1 MTRCVLE
8 LDDSRRLTGPNLFGR
23 KAGAIIDVK
32 IESFDADKIIAI
44 WQEQVTQLLNK
55 VGWQDETCSIRKF
68 EGGASLVI
76 TAPIDCLYAATEVNE
91 AAWQLAVNQIQT
103 LQIEHKT
110 DPQSKNLEE
119 LTASLLKEIADE
131 KNPALLKIYN
141 AALKHNVVFLSDDD
155 EVSIGYG
162 ATCKI
167 FPVDNIPDADD
178 IDWQEIKD
186 IPVALVTGTNGK
198 STTVRLASAVV
209 QATGKRCGITSTD
222 YIRVGNEILDHG
234 DYSGPGGART
244 LLRHP
249 ETEVAFLEVARG
261 GMLRRGIGINQ
272 ARAAL
277 ITNVS
282 EDHLGEYGINNLDDM
297 VEAKFIVR
305 QCINRDQNLIL
316 NADDTGCVRFAK
328 HLENTI
334 VWFAWTKD
342 NLVIQNH
349 IRKNGT
355 ACYVKEDSIYYCSD
369 GIEQLIIA
377 VKDIPIT
384 FGGAAKH
391 NIHNA
396 LAVVALSFSLGLE
409 LKDIVTGLSH
419 FSSTPEDNP
428 GRGNLFEIQGFR
440 VILDFAH
447 NEHGLSLM
455 AQTINNMPA
464 KRKLVMLGQAGDRSD
479 ELIEGLVKSAL
490 KAEPDL
496 LIICELEAY
505 LRGRKLGEV
514 PKLIHKLAL
523 KHGLQENQILHAED
537 SLKGTSKA
545 LDWAAPNDLLL
556 LLGLDHRD
564 KMIAVLEKA
573 KQLKQ

>member
-1 MTRCVLE
+1 MTNFVLE
-8 LDDSRRLTGPNLFGR
+8 LDDSRRLTGPNLFGS

-32 IESFDADKIIAI
+32 IKNFDADKIIQI
-44 WQEQVTQLLNK
+44 WQEQVKMLLDK
-55 VGWQDETCSIRKF
+55 VGWQKESACSRKF

-91 AAWQLAVNQIQT
+91 TAWQLAVNQIQ
-103 LQIEHKT
+103 EHKT
-110 DPQSKNLEE
+110 KYNSEPPIENLDDIIS
-119 LTASLLKEIADE
+119 SLLKEIADE
-131 KNPALLKIYN
+131 ENPALIKIYN
-141 AALKHNVVFLSDDD
+141 TALIHNVAFLSDDD

-162 ATCKI
+162 KSCQI
-167 FPVDNIPDADD
+167 FPVDNIPDVNS
-178 IDWQEIKD
+178 IDWQQIKD

-209 QATGKRCGITSTD
+209 KAAGKRCGITSTD
-222 YIRVGNEILDHG
+222 YIRVGNKILDRG

-282 EDHLGEYGINNLDDM
+282 EDHLGEYGINTLDDM

-305 QCINRDQNLIL
+305 QCISKEQNLIL
-316 NADDTGCVRFAK
+316 NADDAGCVRFAK
-328 HLENTI
+328 TLDNTI
-334 VWFAWTKD
+334 VWFAWSED
-342 NLVIQNH
+342 NSVIQNH
-349 IRKNGT
+349 LGVNGT
-355 ACYVKEDSIYYCSD
+355 ACYVKDDSIYYCSD
-369 GIEQLIIA
+369 GIEQLII
-377 VKDIPIT
+377 VVNDIPCT

-409 LKDIVTGLSH
+409 LKDIVLGLSQ

-455 AQTINNMPA
+455 AQTINNIPA
-464 KRKLVMLGQAGDRSD
+464 NRRLVMLGQAGDRTD
-479 ELIEGLVKSAL
+479 ELIEGLFQSAL
-490 KAEPDL
+490 QANPDVL
-496 LIICELEAY
+496 LVCELEGH
-505 LRGRKLGEV
+505 LRGRNLKEV
-514 PKLIHKLAL
+514 PEIIHNFAL
-523 KHGLQENQILHAED
+523 KHGLKENQIIHVPDTIEGTNWALNWAQPED
-537 SLKGTSKA
+537 LM
-545 LDWAAPNDLLL
+545 LI
-556 LLGLDHRD
+556 LGLDKREE
-564 KMIAVLEKA
+564 IVELLEST
-573 KQLKQ
+573 QQS

>member
-1 MTRCVLE
+1 MTNSVFE
-8 LDDSRRLTGPNLFGR
+8 LDDSRRLTGPNLFGA

-32 IESFDADKIIAI
+32 IENFDTNKIIQA
-44 WQEQVTQLLNK
+44 WQEQVKILLDK
-55 VGWQDETCSIRKF
+55 VGWQKENAYFRTF

-91 AAWQLAVNQIQT
+91 AAWQLAVNQIQ
-103 LQIEHKT
+103 EHKT
-110 DPQSKNLEE
+110 KYNSDSQIENLDDIVS
-119 LTASLLKEIADE
+119 SLLKEIADE
-131 KNPALLKIYN
+131 ENPALLKIYN

-162 ATCKI
+162 VTCQK
-167 FPVDNIPDADD
+167 FSVDNIPDVDD

-209 QATGKRCGITSTD
+209 DAAGKRCGITSTD
-222 YIRVGNEILDHG
+222 YIRVGNTILDRG
-234 DYSGPGGART
+234 DYSGPGGARM

-261 GMLRRGIGINQ
+261 GMLRRGIGINK

-282 EDHLGEYGINNLDDM
+282 EDHLGEYGINNLDAM

-305 QCINRDQNLIL
+305 QCINQDQNLIL
-316 NADDTGCVRFAK
+316 NADDAGCVRFAK
-328 HLENTI
+328 TLDNTI
-334 VWFAWTKD
+334 LWFAWSKD

-349 IRKNGT
+349 LRKNGT

-377 VKDIPIT
+377 VNDIPIT
-384 FGGAAKH
+384 FDGAAKH

-409 LKDIVTGLSH
+409 LKDIVSGLSH

-428 GRGNLFEIQGFR
+428 GRGNLFEIHGFR

-464 KRKLVMLGQAGDRSD
+464 KRKLVMLGQAGDRTD

-490 KAEPDL
+490 KAKPDL
-496 LIICELEAY
+496 LIICELETY
-505 LRGRKLGEV
+505 LRGRELGEV
-514 PKLIHKLAL
+514 PKLIHQLAL
-523 KHGLQENQILHAED
+523 KHGLSESQIIHAED
-537 SLKGTSKA
+537 SVVGTSIA
-545 LDWAAPNDLLL
+545 LKWAKPNDLLL
-556 LLGLDHRD
+556 LLGLDRRD
-564 KMIAVLEKA
+564 EMIALLSA
-573 KQLKQ
+573 SAS